1 MLRFRRSGGWNPS
14 LGCPDPTWR
23 HSWTSVEN
31 AELLERYFTSNP
43 SESSYLQ
50 RMWDLRVLR
59 NPAASSFIVFLNLS
73 FYLCI
78 LCADKFHSLPVV
90 GNERWWIW
98 PWCWLK
104 QETHFN
110 IYFLCIFIQ
119 IYFIST
125 RIPPWEKVTQF
136 FKFGLDR
143 IKGDSWPLV
152 KVCSLL
158 SVFLVAW
165 EINEIV
171 EKRETDE
178 VIKL

>member
-1 MLRFRRSGGWNPS
+1 MGKTAMLRFRRSGGWNPS

-59 NPAASSFIVFLNLS
+59 NPAASSFKVFLNLS

-78 LCADKFHSLPVV
+78 LCADKFRLLPVV
-90 GNERWWIW
+90 GNERWWIL

-104 QETHFN
+104 QETNFN
-110 IYFLCIFIQ
+110 ISFF
-119 IYFIST
+119 IYFHSDIFHFHKDSSVG
-125 RIPPWEKVTQF
+125 E
-136 FKFGLDR
+136 
-143 IKGDSWPLV
+143 GDAVLQVW
-152 KVCSLL
+152 
-158 SVFLVAW
+158 AW
-165 EINEIV
+165 L
-171 EKRETDE
+171 T
-178 VIKL
+178 